1 MKIKRIIVFFL
12 LIVATVLFVGCVD
25 KKPSKELVFTVD
37 SNVIYRVNEEDFQGF
52 ISVNA
57 PSKEGH
63 YFSTW
68 DKIDETDTTITYEAK
83 YELNSYKVQFIDEGT
98 VISEQ
103 MVKYH
108 QNAIA
113 PTPRGKDKYEF
124 VGWDK
129 EFTNVSKDLKVYA
142 QYKKLFEVRFY
153 INRDLVDTQYVSEGN
168 AAQAPT
174 VEAPLG
180 YEIKGW
186 NADFSNITYNME
198 IHAILELKTYTIQYK
213 DESGNVLSL
222 EPSSYNINSG
232 ASITL
237 PEGPEKEGF
246 EFIGWFDGSNRVVTF
261 FTQDAEDKVFIAKY
275 QEVEVP
281 KELEIPSDGTFTFT
295 NIKKIPHSSGNGTF
309 VYQPDFTGLTVPS
322 TSVTQW
328 TWSSLDE
335 SVAKISQWSSIT
347 IVSTGFAILKA
358 VYNAD
363 PTIIGYAVIKTTP
376 DGVFISSL
384 EEAND
389 KTKYTVTFIDKDGNT
404 IKTEEVE
411 KGKTATYPTPPTVA
425 GLCFV
430 GWSAENFNVESNMTI
445 QANYIEGD
453 YSFSGKTVSIL
464 GDSISTYKGYIPSSY
479 PAFYPYP
486 TADFGDVNQTWW
498 MRVINNLGMKLLKNN
513 SYSGSCVSSG
523 TGDSSTSNEKR
534 LKELF
539 DGETI
544 PDVII
549 IFMGANDCASS
560 RIDSSLF
567 KVSYQTMLNVLK
579 AKASSSEIYLMTLP
593 STKLYT
599 EENKEIYNQIIRD
612 MAKNYELNLI
622 ELKDTFTKDNY
633 SEYVVDSCHPNKAG
647 MIKISED
654 VMKAMLKIKGVT
666 YKK

>member
-1 MKIKRIIVFFL
+1 MKTKKIIISFL
-12 LIVATVLFVGCVD
+12 LIVVAILLVGCEN
-25 KKPSKELVFTVD
+25 KKTSKELVFTVD
-37 SNVIYRVNEEDFQGF
+37 DNEIYRVSEDEFLGF
-52 ISVNA
+52 TSIQA
-57 PSKEGH
+57 PIKEGY
-63 YFSTW
+63 YFTTW
-68 DKIDETDTTITYEAK
+68 DKIDENESTITYKAK
-83 YELNSYKVQFIDEGT
+83 YEINSYKVQFIDEGT

-103 MVKYH
+103 MVKY
-108 QNAIA
+108 QQDAVA

-124 VGWDK
+124 IGWDK
-129 EFTNVSKDLKVYA
+129 DFTNVTKDLKVYA
-142 QYKKLFEVRFY
+142 NYKALLEVRFY
-153 INRDLVDTQYVSEGN
+153 INRDLVDTQYVREGQ
-168 AAQAPT
+168 AAQAPV

-186 NADFSNITYNME
+186 NADFSNITYNIE
-198 IHAILELKTYTIQYK
+198 IHAILELKTYNIKYQ
-213 DESGNVLSL
+213 DEAGNVFEL
-222 EPSSYNINSG
+222 EPSSYQINSG
-232 ASITL
+232 TSITL
-237 PEGPEKEGF
+237 PEGPEKEGY
-246 EFIGWFDGSNRVVTF
+246 EFIGWFEGSERVVTF
-261 FTQDAEDKVFIAKY
+261 FTQDAEDKVFVAKY
-275 QEVEVP
+275 QEIEKP
-281 KELEIPSDGTFTFT
+281 KELEMPTDGTFTFT
-295 NIKKIPHSSGNGTF
+295 NIKKIAHSSGNGTY
-309 VYQPDFTGLTVPS
+309 VYQPDFTGLSVPN

-347 IVSTGFAILKA
+347 IVSTGFTILKA
-358 VYNAD
+358 VYKTD

-376 DGVFISSL
+376 DGVFISSI

-404 IKTEEVE
+404 IATEEVE
-411 KGKTATYPTPPTVA
+411 KGKTVTYPTPPTIK

-430 GWSAENFNVESNMTI
+430 GWSAENFNIESNITI
-445 QANYIEGD
+445 QANYVEGD

-523 TGDSSTSNEKR
+523 TGESSTSKESR
-534 LKELF
+534 LQELF
-539 DGETI
+539 DGETL
-544 PDVII
+544 PDIII

-560 RIDSSLF
+560 RIDSDLF
-567 KVSYQTMLNVLK
+567 KVSYQTMLNILRK
-579 AKASSSEIYLMTLP
+579 KASSSEIYLMTLP

-599 EENKEIYNQIIRD
+599 EANKEIYNQIIRD
-612 MAKNYELNLI
+612 IAKNYELNLI

-654 VMKAMLKIKGVT
+654 VMTTMLKLKGVT